1 MKLRLRDKKVKI
13 IKAEEITRVVKE
25 LCMEA
30 NYHLPKD
37 MKDAILQVRKQ
48 AREEEIAAAAPKK
61 PVSCPYCGAQTLPD
75 EKGCCE
81 YCRGLIN

>member
-37 MKDAILQVRKQ
+37 MKDAICSCKM
-48 AREEEIAAAAPKK
+48 EETFPIAKNI
-61 PVSCPYCGAQTLPD
+61 L
-75 EKGCCE
+75 EKIE
-81 YCRGLIN
+81 ENYYYSY